1 MTNQSG
7 DKKQK
12 IREFRAL
19 LEGFWPCSFN
29 FSSPRPL
36 KIGIL
41 EEIIADAEQRGLP
54 FDAKILKK
62 ALRLYTS
69 RYAYQKALRKMK
81 ERIDLDGRPAGEVTP
96 EEKEQAKIHIMGID
110 EKQKRRAE
118 ERRRQKTKQNC

>member
-1 MTNQSG
+1 M
-7 DKKQK
+7 
-12 IREFRAL
+12 AL
-19 LEGFWPCSFN
+19 KPQ
-29 FSSPRPL
+29 
-36 KIGIL
+36 IGIL

-118 ERRRQKTKQNC
+118 EKRRQQTKHNC